1 MNCPHCNKEISASII
16 ARFFASKGG
25 KAKKNYS
32 ATEKKERADRL
43 AKAREKRWPKKG

>member
-32 ATEKKERADRL
+32 AKEKKARADRL

>member
-1 MNCPHCNKEISASII
+1 MNCPKCNHDIPDKTI
-16 ARFFASKGG
+16 AKHLASKGG

-32 ATEKKERADRL
+32 AKEKKARADSL